1 MMLRQLLRFSL
12 IGALATVLHM
22 AVGVTLIHAGWSP
35 LLANVFSFLVAF
47 LVSFMGHYGFSFP
60 GHGMTLS
67 TSLKRFVL
75 VAVCGFMVNETLLA
89 GLVRF
94 SSIPGIWCLI
104 ISTSTAAILTFAAS
118 RSWVFCGVE
127 HAPSTSDRAISRE
140 AWEP

>member
-1 MMLRQLLRFSL
+1 MLRQFLRFSL
-12 IGALATVLHM
+12 VGALATVLHM

-35 LLANVFSFLVAF
+35 LLANMFSFVIAF

-94 SSIPGIWCLI
+94 SSIPGVWCLI
-104 ISTSTAAILTFAAS
+104 LSTATAAILTFIAS
-118 RSWVFCGVE
+118 RNWAFDGRK
-127 HAPSTSDRAISRE
+127 HAHSISDHPVSKE
-140 AWEP
+140 A